1 MKVTSIESLH
11 CDAGWRNFSF
21 LKVSTDEGL
30 VGWSE
35 YNESYGSKGLTG
47 VIEKLAPL
55 VVGED
60 PCAHER
66 IYARLYAITRQAPG
80 GINAQAIAAI
90 ENALVDIRAKAQGVP
105 IHALLGGKVR
115 ERLRLYWSHCGSY
128 RMSEVTAKHMGKAPL
143 KSLDD
148 IVKLG
153 GEVRERGLT
162 ALKCNIFIF
171 GDSPHMHMPGF
182 ARNPSAP
189 EVPELNA
196 ERWVLEAL
204 KAQMAAFREGAGPEV
219 DILLDLN
226 FNFKTEG
233 YLRVA
238 RALEPYE
245 LFWYEIDLFDP
256 DALALIRRST
266 RTPIASCESLF
277 GLREFRPYFER
288 QAMDVAIIDVPW
300 NGIWQSYKIAA
311 MADAYE
317 VNVAPHN
324 FYGHLSTLMSAQFCA
339 ALPNF
344 RIMEIDI
351 DDVPWKD
358 DLVTHPPEVRDG
370 HVIVSDRPGWG
381 ADVNEEAV
389 RAHPPKG

>member
-1 MKVTSIESLH
+1 
-11 CDAGWRNFSF
+11 
-21 LKVSTDEGL
+21 
-30 VGWSE
+30 
-35 YNESYGSKGLTG
+35 
-47 VIEKLAPL
+47 
-55 VVGED
+55 
-60 PCAHER
+60 
-66 IYARLYAITRQAPG
+66 

-90 ENALVDIRAKAQGVP
+90 ENALVDIRAKALGLPV
-105 IHALLGGKVR
+105 HALLGGKMR

-128 RMSEVTAKHMGKAPL
+128 RMSGITAKHLGKPPL
-143 KSLDD
+143 QSLDD

-162 ALKCNIFIF
+162 ALKCNIFLF
-171 GDSPHMHMPGF
+171 DDQPRMHMPGF
-182 ARNPSAP
+182 AGNPTAP
-189 EVPELNA
+189 QVPELNA
-196 ERWVLEAL
+196 ERPVLEAL

-233 YLRVA
+233 YLKVG
-238 RALEPYE
+238 RALEPYD
-245 LFWYEIDLFDP
+245 LFWYELDCYDP
-256 DALALIRRST
+256 DALALIRRSL

-277 GLREFRPYFER
+277 GTRGFRPYFER
-288 QAMDVAIIDVPW
+288 QSVDVAIVDVPW

-317 VNVAPHN
+317 INVAPHN

-358 DLVTHPPEVRDG
+358 DLVTHPPDIVDG
-370 HVIVSDRPGWG
+370 HLIVSDRPGWG
-381 ADVNEEAV
+381 ADVNEEAI
-389 RAHPPKG
+389 RAHPPR